1 MFCFEKSTSSFA
13 ENWRAHGVLPG
24 TGEAVPGGG
33 CEAAGEDET
42 GLCAGDD
49 AAGCAGL
56 VCGKAPGAGE
66 AGALLAGAAAA
77 WGSGVAIGPA
87 GAGFRCANSAAAN
100 SMARSI
106 GI

>member
-13 ENWRAHGVLPG
+13 ANWRAHGVLPG

-42 GLCAGDD
+42 GVCAGGD

-56 VCGKAPGAGE
+56 VCGETPGAGE
-66 AGALLAGAAAA
+66 AGAGLAGAAAT
-77 WGSGVAIGPA
+77 WGPA
-87 GAGFRCANSAAAN
+87 WRSAQLALVFAAPI
-100 SMARSI
+100 RRQLI
-106 GI
+106 PWR